1 MYEHPS
7 LAHSKSTLTRTQAV
21 MIKDIGSMHGT
32 FLNNA
37 ELKQHERT
45 HVNDNDIVVFGTKVT
60 RGTETIPA
68 CAFRIT
74 YAYSPY
80 K

>member
-1 MYEHPS
+1 
-7 LAHSKSTLTRTQAV
+7 
-21 MIKDIGSMHGT
+21 MHGT

-45 HVNDNDIVVFGTKVT
+45 PVKDNDIVVFGTKVT

-68 CAFRIT
+68 CAFRMT

>member
-1 MYEHPS
+1 
-7 LAHSKSTLTRTQAV
+7 
-21 MIKDIGSMHGT
+21 MHGT

-45 HVNDNDIVVFGTKVT
+45 PVNDNDIVVFGTKVT

-80 K
+80 KYATWAVFRAGLIIKTVPRMKL